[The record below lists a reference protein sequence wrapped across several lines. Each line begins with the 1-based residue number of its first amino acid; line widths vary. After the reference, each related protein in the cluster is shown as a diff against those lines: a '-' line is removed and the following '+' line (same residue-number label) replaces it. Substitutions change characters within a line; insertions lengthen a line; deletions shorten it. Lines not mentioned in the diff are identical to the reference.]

1 MRKKTFLSMCLSL
14 ALGLGAGAAVAQSG
28 PQRTG
33 FAPTEMAGDVAIE
46 QASPASVGQARL
58 ANPRA
63 LPSSV
68 RLQLAA
74 PDTRTLAAARTAS
87 VQREPGAPLQVALG
101 LKTARPDIDLA
112 GLNWVDLPDGRHV
125 AQFPVAA
132 TGAAG
137 LRAAIHL
144 ETSAGRVP
152 DGVVLHFVGAGANV
166 FEATGKDVTADAL
179 YWTPAVEGDTL
190 TIELVLPRDS
200 HPGDFHLSVPQVSYF
215 GGSPYKA
222 GYSDGFGNS
231 GSCENDVVCSAN
243 SGKAAYD
250 NATLA
255 VAKMLFTD
263 SSDGNS
269 YICTGTLLNN
279 SNSPKRQLFWSAA
292 HCIAD
297 QTTASSLQTIW
308 FYNTTQCHGSVSSI
322 NSNVTVLTGGATL
335 LHRDASRDTLLLELK
350 KTPPAGVF
358 YQGWNST
365 SIANNSSTTDIHHPA
380 GDAKKYSL
388 GTVGAVNV
396 NYSSRTHMTKVNWTS
411 SVTEGGSSGSG
422 LLTIATDGS
431 YQLRGGLFG
440 GPSSCSASSANKND
454 YFSDFGGVYSQIASY
469 FGP

>member
-1 MRKKTFLSMCLSL
+1 MRL
-14 ALGLGAGAAVAQSG
+14 
-28 PQRTG
+28 
-33 FAPTEMAGDVAIE
+33 DV
-46 QASPASVGQARL
+46 
-58 ANPRA
+58 
-63 LPSSV
+63 
-68 RLQLAA
+68 AA
-74 PDTRTLAAARTAS
+74 PDSRTLASARTAS
-87 VQREPGAPLQVALG
+87 LHLEQFVPLQVGLG
-101 LKTARPDIDLA
+101 LKTARPDIDLG

-132 TGAAG
+132 SGAGG
-137 LRAAIHL
+137 LRAAIRL
-144 ETSAGRVP
+144 EANGGRVP

-166 FEATGKDVTADAL
+166 FEATGKDFAQGQV
-179 YWTPAVEGDTL
+179 YWTPAVEGDSL
-190 TIELVLPRDS
+190 TVELVLPRES
-200 HPGDFHLSVPQVSYF
+200 HPGDFRLSVPQVSYF
-215 GGSPYKA
+215 GASPYKA

-231 GSCENDVVCSAN
+231 GSCENDVVCSTN

-250 NATLA
+250 NATKA

-263 SSDGNS
+263 SSDGGS

-297 QTTASSLQTIW
+297 QATASTLQTIW
-308 FYNTTQCHGSVSSI
+308 FYNTTQCHGSASTI
-322 NSNVTVLTGGATL
+322 NSAVTVLTGGATL

-388 GTVGAVNV
+388 GTVGAVNA
-396 NYSSRTHMTKVNWTS
+396 NYSSRTHMTKVNWTAG
-411 SVTEGGSSGSG
+411 VAEGGSSGSG

-454 YFSDFGGVYSQIASY
+454 YFSDFGGVYSQIATY
-469 FGP
+469 FGS